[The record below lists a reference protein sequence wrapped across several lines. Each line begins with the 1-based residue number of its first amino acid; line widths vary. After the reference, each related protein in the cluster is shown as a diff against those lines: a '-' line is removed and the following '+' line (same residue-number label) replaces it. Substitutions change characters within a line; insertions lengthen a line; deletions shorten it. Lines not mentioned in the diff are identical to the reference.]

1 MEGTKGCKE
10 LEHIFLLMVI
20 GRGAEKAQVLLH
32 APAMFFLPMAT
43 GVYVGH
49 EQGLSLDL
57 RPDST
62 THELFPSAG
71 PSTRLSPAASAL
83 NADPDRTL
91 PAHHHCESAALHEAG
106 RPRIPTVYE

>member
-1 MEGTKGCKE
+1 MEGTKGCEE

-32 APAMFFLPMAT
+32 APAMFFLPVAT

-62 THELFPSAG
+62 THGVPLSRSLNQVELS
-71 PSTRLSPAASAL
+71 SLSSKC
-83 NADPDRTL
+83 R
-91 PAHHHCESAALHEAG
+91 S
-106 RPRIPTVYE
+106 